1 MDRDNYYMEQAFELA
16 ELGLGQTSP
25 NPPVGC
31 VIVKNDAVISTAR
44 TQSGGRPHAEH
55 IAIDNAKEDLT
66 RATIYITLEPC
77 CVTSY
82 AKIPCV
88 EKVIKVGV
96 SRVVISVIDP
106 NPAINGRSVKILQE
120 AGIDVKIG
128 ILKEKGEAVIRG
140 FKKRI
145 LTNTSLV
152 TLKLAISLDGKIA
165 LKNGKSKWIT
175 NEKQRLLAHELRA
188 KNDAILT
195 GIGTVMADD
204 PLLTCRLPR
213 VNHNPIRIILDTDF
227 RISKQSQI
235 IQTSAN
241 IRTIIF
247 TTKDMK
253 NPYKDIEIVKVKRE
267 KDGVCLNEV
276 LRKTADLGINNLLV
290 EAGQRVNTS
299 FIKEKLVD
307 QVVVFQSNKF
317 IGGDGLDA
325 IGDLNY
331 SELAECLKLDTTIV
345 GEK

>member
-1 MDRDNYYMEQAFELA
+1 M
-16 ELGLGQTSP
+16 
-25 NPPVGC
+25 
-31 VIVKNDAVISTAR
+31 
-44 TQSGGRPHAEH
+44 
-55 IAIDNAKEDLT
+55 
-66 RATIYITLEPC
+66 
-77 CVTSY
+77 
-82 AKIPCV
+82 
-88 EKVIKVGV
+88 
-96 SRVVISVIDP
+96 
-106 NPAINGRSVKILQE
+106 
-120 AGIDVKIG
+120 
-128 ILKEKGEAVIRG
+128 
-140 FKKRI
+140 
-145 LTNTSLV
+145 
-152 TLKLAISLDGKIA
+152 
-165 LKNGKSKWIT
+165 
-175 NEKQRLLAHELRA
+175 LAHELRA